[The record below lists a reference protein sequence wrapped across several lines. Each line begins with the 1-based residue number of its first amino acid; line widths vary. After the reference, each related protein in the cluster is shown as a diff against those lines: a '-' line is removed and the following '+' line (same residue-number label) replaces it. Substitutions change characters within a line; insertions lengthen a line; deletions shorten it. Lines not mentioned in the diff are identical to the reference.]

1 MTESSANANDEKSRL
16 RREIRAALGRIT
28 AEERKRAARSAQAQ
42 LLDVM
47 ERSQAAVVL
56 AYLGD
61 GLELDLDPT
70 IEMIL
75 DRGGTVAVP
84 VVLPDR
90 GRMVPA
96 RITSLDPSAF
106 DRDRYDLRS
115 PRAPVETIDLDRLDV
130 VLVPGV
136 AFTTTGHRLGRG
148 GGYYDRLLG
157 ELPNRVRRVGVCH
170 ALQVVPTLP
179 VEPHDARI
187 DDLIVA

>member
-28 AEERKRAARSAQAQ
+28 AEERQRAARSAQAR
-42 LLDVM
+42 LLEVM

-61 GLELDLDPT
+61 GLDLDPT
-70 IEMIL
+70 IEMLL
-75 DRGGTVAVP
+75 DRSGTVAVP

-179 VEPHDARI
+179 VEPHDAGI